1 MTPAMLSAD
10 YWIAR
15 QPNPDQRILSPEEIE
30 TKSLPAASR
39 LSFPDLQSPETR
51 WGICCAES
59 GIFYHPTRKQ
69 TKDEEDPWSDE
80 NRFSG
85 ILVNEPVWILE
96 TSADGQWFRI
106 RTCFGS
112 GWVQRRFIAVCR
124 SRREWLDAQDPD
136 SLFLVV
142 TAGRLTLLPQRTA
155 PQKEPA
161 SYRMGTCL
169 RLIPA
174 LQAPKTI
181 DGRFYLDNYVV
192 RIPARDPDG
201 FLSWDY
207 QLIPVSADVHIG
219 FLPYTRRQLLC
230 QIFKLQGDIY
240 GWGDMYRSHD
250 CSSYAMA
257 VYRCFGFRLARDSSD
272 QARMPFPSIDLK
284 GLKTAEKKSGS
295 PAARP
300 PEASSGSR
308 DISCSI
314 SAGRMTAT
322 TASAPQDD
330 AACTAGSPAVS
341 AGTAFL
347 CELGSICRKN
357 GRSWLSELQK
367 VLEPR

>member
-112 GWVQRRFIAVCR
+112 GWVQRRFIAECR
-124 SRREWLDAQDPD
+124 SRREWLDAQDPEA
-136 SLFLVV
+136 LFLIV

-284 GLKTAEKKSGS
+284 GLKPAEKKAALRRSAPGS
-295 PAARP
+295 LLWFQGHIMLYLGWQDDRYY
-300 PEASSGSR
+300 
-308 DISCSI
+308 SI
-314 SAGRMTAT
+314 SAAGRCCLH
-322 TASAPQDD
+322 S
-330 AACTAGSPAVS
+330 GEPAVS